1 MHRYKLIIDKAG
13 NGQRIEGFHEKIVGR
28 HVVLRQYL
36 IPEVEMLGHL
46 PALMIP
52 AQQEHRLGEIQ
63 FECVEKE
70 DNLHRKCASID
81 IVTNE

>member
-1 MHRYKLIIDKAG
+1 MHRYKLIINKAG
-13 NGQRIEGFHEKIVGR
+13 NWQRIEGFHEQIVGR

-52 AQQEHRLGEIQ
+52 AQQENRLGKIQ

-70 DNLHRKCASID
+70 DNLHRECASVD
-81 IVTNE
+81 IVTKE